1 MARRKVKRRYEVPPG
16 TYRVEWDN
24 VNPSGESYVDF
35 EYMGGSW
42 SNFDDAWM
50 DVVVANAGPKV
61 TQDGEKMG
69 EMYQFAA
76 EALGKD
82 SCCCGATKENPCECM
97 IQGIM
102 QCSATCPCSS
112 KKYSAEDAE
121 DYGVQPAWMA
131 ENTSDLD
138 YANLTD
144 WANAND
150 SDDMKY
156 LVGGFFGGVLSTIIG
171 AIAGEWTIQKLKGKG
186 LL

>member
-1 MARRKVKRRYEVPPG
+1 
-16 TYRVEWDN
+16 
-24 VNPSGESYVDF
+24 
-35 EYMGGSW
+35 
-42 SNFDDAWM
+42 
-50 DVVVANAGPKV
+50 
-61 TQDGEKMG
+61 
-69 EMYQFAA
+69 
-76 EALGKD
+76 
-82 SCCCGATKENPCECM
+82 
-97 IQGIM
+97 
-102 QCSATCPCSS
+102 
-112 KKYSAEDAE
+112 
-121 DYGVQPAWMA
+121 MA